1 MMVRFSYI
9 FFIIAEET
17 PDNTETMIQLLVDA
31 GADVNHKDNEGY
43 TPLMIN
49 GNYWV
54 VTILLQMIIMIS
66 HSHKLQTITYFLFF
80 TAKERYRYRNEI
92 EQKDLCVAALIKNGA
107 DFDYQ
112 NSKGEYALLIAGKT

>member
-1 MMVRFSYI
+1 MMVRFSNI

-54 VTILLQMIIMIS
+54 VTILSHMIIMIS
-66 HSHKLQTITYFLFF
+66 HGHKLQTITYFLFF
-80 TAKERYRYRNEI
+80 Y
-92 EQKDLCVAALIKNGA
+92 
-107 DFDYQ
+107 
-112 NSKGEYALLIAGKT
+112 S

>member
-54 VTILLQMIIMIS
+54 VNNIGKYHMWGAYNRLTKHMR
-66 HSHKLQTITYFLFF
+66 TPFF
-80 TAKERYRYRNEI
+80 EEKTKIELEKVDRKEE
-92 EQKDLCVAALIKNGA
+92 A
-107 DFDYQ
+107 
-112 NSKGEYALLIAGKT
+112 

>member
-1 MMVRFSYI
+1 MMGRFSYI

-49 GNYWV
+49 GNY
-54 VTILLQMIIMIS
+54 
-66 HSHKLQTITYFLFF
+66 
-80 TAKERYRYRNEI
+80 
-92 EQKDLCVAALIKNGA
+92 
-107 DFDYQ
+107 
-112 NSKGEYALLIAGKT
+112 

>member
-1 MMVRFSYI
+1 M
-9 FFIIAEET
+9 
-17 PDNTETMIQLLVDA
+17 
-31 GADVNHKDNEGY
+31 
-43 TPLMIN
+43 
-49 GNYWV
+49 
-54 VTILLQMIIMIS
+54 TILSHMIIMIS

-107 DFDYQ
+107 DLDYQ

>member
-1 MMVRFSYI
+1 
-9 FFIIAEET
+9 
-17 PDNTETMIQLLVDA
+17 MIQLLVDA

-54 VTILLQMIIMIS
+54 VTILSHMIIMIS
-66 HSHKLQTITYFLFF
+66 HGHKLQTIFCFF

-107 DFDYQ
+107 DLDYQ